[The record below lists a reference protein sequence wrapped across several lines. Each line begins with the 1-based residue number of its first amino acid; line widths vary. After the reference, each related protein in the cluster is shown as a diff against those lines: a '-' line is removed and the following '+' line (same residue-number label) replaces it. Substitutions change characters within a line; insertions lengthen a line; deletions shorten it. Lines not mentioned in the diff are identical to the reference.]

1 VKQNGNSD
9 IFLHTIQ
16 SNIYFFLILFAH
28 FTRSNDLYCI
38 VIPTLGLHIHLK
50 CLCVSVS
57 FRSSFL
63 MSRCCLLSKG
73 NVAQNYVSN
82 MVDVIQVLKA
92 SNNWHKDSDSRM
104 LSDIFYRNS
113 IFEIP
118 IAIVIWD
125 NSQTLH
131 MLVTECFY
139 FLSWWKMWI
148 LSRYGLWLLLDH

>member
-1 VKQNGNSD
+1 
-9 IFLHTIQ
+9 
-16 SNIYFFLILFAH
+16 
-28 FTRSNDLYCI
+28 
-38 VIPTLGLHIHLK
+38 
-50 CLCVSVS
+50 
-57 FRSSFL
+57 
-63 MSRCCLLSKG
+63 
-73 NVAQNYVSN
+73 

-131 MLVTECFY
+131 A
-139 FLSWWKMWI
+139 S
-148 LSRYGLWLLLDH
+148 D